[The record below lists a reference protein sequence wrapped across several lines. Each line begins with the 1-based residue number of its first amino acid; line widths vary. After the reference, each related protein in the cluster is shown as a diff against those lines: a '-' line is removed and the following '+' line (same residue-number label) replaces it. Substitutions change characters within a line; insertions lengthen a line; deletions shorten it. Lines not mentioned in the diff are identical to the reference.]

1 MQQIKLEKSLKR
13 KSDMAVLNQVAAWR
27 LRGWNKM
34 PVVKAIMVVLKHAS
48 RKRLEF
54 RILRFS
60 LSCFFLPSCPCKH
73 ILHTSSENCSTQF
86 NRMDGLVVGGGSYY
100 VVLEEVSK
108 KRRKFTYCLIIV
120 PNLFSPSFNT
130 HFGSTM

>member
-34 PVVKAIMVVLKHAS
+34 PVLKAIMVVLKHVS

-60 LSCFFLPSCPCKH
+60 LSFFFLPSCPCKH

-86 NRMDGLVVGGGSYY
+86 NRMGGLVVGGGSYY
-100 VVLEEVSK
+100 VVLEEVSQ

-120 PNLFSPSFNT
+120 PNLFSPSFYT